1 MPRKTARPAADA
13 ARSTGY
19 QFTITLR
26 DTEPRIWRRIRIGDG
41 TLDDLHAAI
50 QAAMGWSDR
59 HRHFFQSGDRRYGRP
74 GSLDDQPFAAGLID
88 STRVGL
94 AEILPADG
102 SPTRFVYVYDMG
114 DRWEHDVL
122 YEGRVEALP
131 EAACLDGGRACP
143 PEDCGGVGGFEY
155 LLEILGDPD
164 HCEHLDFVESMGN
177 YDPSDFDPRWASARL
192 TRALRAPYPRAS

>member
-26 DTEPRIWRRIRIGDG
+26 DTEPRIWRRIRIAEG

-50 QAAMGWSDR
+50 QAAMGWSNR
-59 HRHFFQSGDRRYGRP
+59 HRHFFQVGDRRYGRP
-74 GSLDDQPFAAGLID
+74 GSLDDQPFAAGLAD
-88 STRVGL
+88 STRARL

-102 SPTRFVYVYDMG
+102 SPLRFGYVYDMG
-114 DRWEHDVL
+114 DRWEHDIL
-122 YEGRVEALP
+122 FEGSVDGPA
-131 EAACLDGGRACP
+131 AACLDGGRACP

-164 HCEHLDFVESMGN
+164 HREHLDFVESMGN
-177 YDPSDFDPRWASARL
+177 YDPDDFDPRWASARMSSAF
-192 TRALRAPYPRAS
+192 RPPYPRAS